1 MRECLHQPFPL
12 RRASRLALLDPVTY
26 LCVYFEL
33 NYYVCTHLGLLCLSD
48 EWACYYK
55 SSLVLLILPF
65 GVYSVCHHYSHS
77 SFLLISICILYLFH
91 LFTFFI
97 NIVKKI
103 FILVQSIGSDGK
115 ESARNTEDL
124 GRKDPLEKGTATH
137 SSSLAWR
144 TPRTE
149 EPGGLQESWTRL
161 SN

>member
-124 GRKDPLEKGTATH
+124 GRKDPLEKGTAIH
-137 SSSLAWR
+137 SSSLA
-144 TPRTE
+144 
-149 EPGGLQESWTRL
+149 
-161 SN
+161 

>member
-26 LCVYFEL
+26 LCMYFEL

>member
-137 SSSLAWR
+137 SSSLARR

>member
-55 SSLVLLILPF
+55 SSLFLLILPF
-65 GVYSVCHHYSHS
+65 WVYSVCHHYSHS

-103 FILVQSIGSDGK
+103 FILVQSISSDGK
-115 ESARNTEDL
+115 ESAHNTEDL
-124 GRKDPLEKGTATH
+124 DQKDPLEKGTATH

-144 TPRTE
+144 IPRTE
-149 EPGGLQESWTRL
+149 EPGGLQKSWT
-161 SN
+161 

>member
-33 NYYVCTHLGLLCLSD
+33 NYYVCTHLGLLGLSD